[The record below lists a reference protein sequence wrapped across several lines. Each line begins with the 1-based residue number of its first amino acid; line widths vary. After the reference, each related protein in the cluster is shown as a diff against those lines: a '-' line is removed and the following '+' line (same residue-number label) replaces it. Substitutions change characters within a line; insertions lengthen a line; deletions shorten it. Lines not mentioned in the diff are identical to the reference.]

1 LNQIVVSTAKS
12 KVFSF
17 IASAGFVC
25 AASISGATSHAR
37 DLAGVTM
44 PEKVSISGK
53 QLRLNGMG
61 VGTKAFL
68 KVYVIALYL
77 ETPTSDPRTAIKAN
91 EVKRI
96 VLTMLR
102 DVSREKFVQAVE
114 RDMMHNPG
122 VPIAALRGRLD
133 LLESVLPA
141 LKRGNVLDF
150 THLPVRGT
158 LVRGQGR
165 EITIPGKD
173 FADALFSIW
182 LSGQSSNPALR
193 HQLLGGT

>member
-1 LNQIVVSTAKS
+1 MVLSIANS
-12 KVFSF
+12 KVSPF
-17 IASAGFVC
+17 IASAGLVC
-25 AASISGATSHAR
+25 AAALGVATSPAR

-61 VGTKAFL
+61 VGTKGLF

-77 ETPTSDPRTAIKAN
+77 ETPTSDARSAVKAD

-114 RDMMHNPG
+114 KDMMHNPG
-122 VPIAALRGRLD
+122 MPMAALRGRLD

-141 LKRGNVLDF
+141 LK
-150 THLPVRGT
+150 
-158 LVRGQGR
+158 
-165 EITIPGKD
+165 
-173 FADALFSIW
+173 
-182 LSGQSSNPALR
+182 
-193 HQLLGGT
+193 